1 MGTLRI
7 KIVITRGELTPTEY
21 CLEGV
26 DPTGHAHVYYNLGA
40 ATGDILYLNQCKL
53 YCIRKINFSEMV
65 AGTTKN
71 FQTNYSKGTITY
83 YKNPSQPIATT
94 NQNTLRCMGLN
105 RVCLINCGE
114 NINQASRKK
123 LPQFLLAS
131 GLTQF
136 IENVQFD
143 AIWGDNLRSYHRTG
157 TTQGKYMV
165 VILNLF
171 PTP

>member
-7 KIVITRGELTPTEY
+7 KIVITRGELLPAEY
-21 CLEGV
+21 HLEGV
-26 DPTGHAHVYYNLGA
+26 DPAGHAHVYYNLGDI
-40 ATGDILYLNQCKL
+40 TGDIQYLNQCKL
-53 YCIRKINFSEMV
+53 YCVRKINFSQMV
-65 AGTTKN
+65 VGTTKN

-131 GLTQF
+131 DLTQF
-136 IENVQFD
+136 KENVHFD
-143 AIWGDNLRSYHRTG
+143 AIWGDNLRAHHRSAN
-157 TTQGKYMV
+157 TQGKYMIFV
-165 VILNLF
+165 LNLF
-171 PTP
+171 TTP

>member
-7 KIVITRGELTPTEY
+7 RNVITHGELIPTEY
-21 CLEGV
+21 HLEGV
-26 DPTGHAHVYYNLGA
+26 DPSGHANVYYNLGDI
-40 ATGDILYLNQCKL
+40 TGNVTYLNQCKL
-53 YCIRKINFSEMV
+53 YCIRKINFSNMV
-65 AGTTKN
+65 ASTTKN

-83 YKNPSQPIATT
+83 YKNSAQPIATT

-131 GLTQF
+131 DLTQF
-136 IENVQFD
+136 KENVQFD
-143 AIWGDNLRSYHRTG
+143 AIWGDNLSTHQRKAS
-157 TTQGKYMV
+157 TQGDFMIFV
-165 VILNLF
+165 LNLF
-171 PTP
+171 TTP